1 MEKPEYPKRP
11 NDRSA
16 SPVGRL
22 GQVPNIFLMADMTEV
37 PCTNNVR
44 NNTAY
49 TICKIVNTVRIQYV
63 YSTVANPRGFGS
75 IPFQLS
81 MFVLVCPS
89 FGHCGSFGK
98 KNLAAVLIS
107 NIGQDTRLTGLTTF
121 GNQSSLQWREK
132 ILENTK
138 ASVHTL

>member
-1 MEKPEYPKRP
+1 MEKPEYPKHP

-22 GQVPNIFLMADMTEV
+22 GQVPYIFLMADMTEV

-44 NNTAY
+44 NDTAY
-49 TICKIVNTVRIQYV
+49 TICKIINTVSIQYV
-63 YSTVANPRGFGS
+63 YSTVADPRGFGF

-81 MFVLVCPS
+81 KFV
-89 FGHCGSFGK
+89 HCGSFGK
-98 KNLAAVLIS
+98 KNLVAVLIS
-107 NIGQDTRLTGLTTF
+107 NIGQDTRLTGLTRF
-121 GNQSSLQWREK
+121 GNQRSSLQWREK

-138 ASVHTL
+138 ASVHTLYIHYIQ